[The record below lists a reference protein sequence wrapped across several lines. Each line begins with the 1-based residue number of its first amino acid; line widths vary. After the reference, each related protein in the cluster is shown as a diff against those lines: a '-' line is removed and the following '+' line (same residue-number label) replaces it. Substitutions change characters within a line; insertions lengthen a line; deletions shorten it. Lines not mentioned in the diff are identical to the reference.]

1 MTSLDARHEG
11 INRPV
16 GGRSAR
22 VRVQSG
28 LVIGAS
34 IVLAG
39 LAAACEAPSPGS
51 FDDAAPVTRD
61 AGSVTRGAEDA
72 GGAPSI
78 ASTSIADVTSAT
90 YRASPR
96 FVHVTS
102 TRYPSVAAVGSMID
116 VWTSATAA
124 AEYARV
130 SPEGVGSGASLPRGA
145 LVVREVR
152 NAAGAL
158 TAVTAMF
165 KGEEGYNP
173 ALGDWGF
180 IDVKSPGSAT
190 ADGGMAAG
198 PMAECYGCHIPR
210 RTDDYLFG
218 VPGSARAPAG
228 VDAGA
233 DARSALQSDD
243 RAEER

>member
-1 MTSLDARHEG
+1 MTSFNVSSAKF
-11 INRPV
+11 NRPV

-22 VRVQSG
+22 VRVPSS
-28 LVIGAS
+28 VA
-34 IVLAG
+34 IVACVMLAG
-39 LAAACEAPSPGS
+39 VVAACEAASPGT
-51 FDDAAPVTRD
+51 FDVAVPVTRD
-61 AGSVTRGAEDA
+61 AAS
-72 GGAPSI
+72 GGAADAADAVSIESASI
-78 ASTSIADVTSAT
+78 AEVTAAT

-102 TRYPSVAAVGSMID
+102 TRYPSVAALGSMID

-130 SPEGVGSGASLPRGA
+130 SPDGVGSGASLPRGA

-152 NAAGAL
+152 DGAGAL

-173 ALGDWGF
+173 LLGDWGF

-190 ADGGMAAG
+190 VDAGMTAG
-198 PMAECYGCHIPR
+198 PMAECFGCHVPR
-210 RTDDYLFG
+210 RGDDYLFG
-218 VPGSARAPAG
+218 VPGAARGP
-228 VDAGA
+228 AGA
-233 DARSALQSDD
+233 DAGARSTAGSVDQA
-243 RAEER
+243 AE